1 MAVELPEPKPKI
13 PVEPYKPFSWPGGPT
28 FSLGQFAI
36 KETVDLHQLV
46 LERQSRR
53 TFSPLPL
60 EKLEGLLSI
69 CCRTY
74 SWSTSDLGFEQQFR
88 GVPSAGA
95 IHPIHVLV
103 QRYRHSGWERYD
115 PINHSLVEIPGS
127 HDLASAARVAAD
139 AIVASGDATL
149 IALVA
154 EPGKTAAKYY
164 FPESLIWRDAG
175 IIIGAL
181 AWSAE
186 ALSLNICP
194 LGATGTSFVSL
205 ISREKTLIGVGL
217 VLIGGRP
224 E

>member
-1 MAVELPEPKPKI
+1 MAAELPEPKPKI
-13 PVEPYKPFSWPGGPT
+13 PVEPYEPFSWPDGPT
-28 FSLGQFAI
+28 LVLGQGSL
-36 KETVDLHQLV
+36 KGTVDLQQLV

-53 TFSPLPL
+53 TFAPLPL
-60 EKLEGLLSI
+60 EKLEALLSI
-69 CCRTY
+69 CCRAY
-74 SWSTSDLGFEQQFR
+74 SWSASDLGFEQQFR

-95 IHPIHVLV
+95 VHPIHVLV

-115 PINHSLVEIPGS
+115 PINHSLVDVQGS
-127 HDLASAARVAAD
+127 HDLALAARVAAD

-154 EPGKTAAKYY
+154 EPGKTAAKYL
-164 FPESLIWRDAG
+164 FPESLVWRDAG
-175 IIIGAL
+175 VIIGAL

-194 LGATGTSFVSL
+194 LGATGTPFISS
-205 ISREKTLIGVGL
+205 ISRERALIGVGL